1 MARVRAYLI
10 TVIILALAARL
21 VWDAVA
27 PLIPYTIG
35 GLIALAALGALYFR
49 KRW

>member
-1 MARVRAYLI
+1 MTRVRAFLV

-21 VWDAVA
+21 VWDAIA

-35 GLIALAALGALYFR
+35 GLIVLAALGALYFR

>member
-1 MARVRAYLI
+1 MARVRAFLI
-10 TVIILALAARL
+10 TVIILAFALHLA
-21 VWDAVA
+21 WDAIA

-35 GLIALAALGALYFR
+35 GLIALMALGALYFR

>member
-1 MARVRAYLI
+1 MQRVRAFLI
-10 TVIILALAARL
+10 TLIILAIAVHL

-35 GLIALAALGALYFR
+35 GLVAVLILGALYFR